1 MKKVL
6 CRLVPAILLAA
17 LPAAVFAESSVDS
30 TTYLRV
36 SQEAQSPVV
45 GSGNKT
51 LVPLTEFLGV
61 DFDKLGDGNLSM
73 HLYGWA
79 RADFA
84 DHEARLPG
92 EDSSMH
98 GSLNYGY
105 LQYRFNQ
112 ANARVRAG
120 RLFVNEGAINEQID
134 GVSMHTDLPYGFG
147 LSSFGGGTV
156 HTVGI
161 PGSQSDGKGDG
172 ILGGRFNYRLGG
184 KLELG
189 LSGVYET
196 KAPAL
201 LNNPSPT
208 VPPGFPAGSFGSQ
221 GSYGSHRVVGGDLW
235 LSPFNMTQL
244 TGHSSYNT
252 ETSKFAEHSYLLQVT
267 PLKSLSLTASYDQHR
282 DRDYFYSSVLFS
294 NMLTN
299 LSQQSR
305 VIGGSATY
313 TYKNAELSGDIKDY
327 KRDIGK
333 ADRFGGEL
341 RGNFSDL
348 GVRSGLSYHYLR
360 ASSDFAIVNVSGTS
374 GSYHEV
380 RGWVMRD
387 TKSYFASLDG
397 IGYIFKQPVE
407 NRDSAWEGTG
417 SLGYHI
423 TPQLAVSGDISYGQ
437 NPQYNDEVKGLV
449 RLTYNMK
456 GATK

>member
-30 TTYLRV
+30 TTLLRF
-36 SQEAQSPVV
+36 SQESQSPVV

-84 DHEARLPG
+84 DHEARIPG

-105 LQYRFNQ
+105 LQYRFDQ
-112 ANARVRAG
+112 ANARARAG
-120 RLFVNEGAINEQID
+120 RLFVNEGVINEQID
-134 GVSMHTDLPYGFG
+134 GVSFHTDLPYGFG
-147 LSSFGGGTV
+147 VSTFGGGTV

-161 PGSQSDGKGDG
+161 PGTVNAGKGDGKGDG
-172 ILGGRFNYRLGG
+172 IFGGRFNYRLGG

-196 KAPAL
+196 KAPAAL
-201 LNNPSPT
+201 TAPAT
-208 VPPGFPAGSFGSQ
+208 VPVGG
-221 GSYGSHRVVGGDLW
+221 YGSHRVVGGDVW
-235 LSPFNMTQL
+235 LSPLNMTQL

-267 PLKSLSLTASYDQHR
+267 PFKSLALAASYDQHR

-294 NMLTN
+294 NMLSN

-313 TYKNAELSGDIKDY
+313 TYKNAELSGDYKDY

-360 ASSDFAIVNVSGTS
+360 ASSDFAVVNISGAS

-397 IGYIFKQPVE
+397 IAYVFKQKVE
-407 NRDSAWEGTG
+407 NRDSAWEGSG